1 MIGKILGDR
10 YEIIEKIGGGGM
22 ALVYKAKCRLLN
34 RYVAVKILRPEFTS
48 DEDFINK
55 FEKESQAAASL
66 SHPNIVNIYD
76 VGTDNDIYYIV
87 MEYVKGKTL
96 KSYIREKR
104 FLANQE
110 TIGISKQI
118 ALALHHAHN
127 NHIIHRDI
135 KPHNILITED
145 GRIKVTDFGIARA
158 ITSSTITNTG
168 NVIGSVHYFSPEQA
182 RGGFVDEKSD
192 IYSLGVTMYEMI
204 TGKVP
209 FSGDTPI
216 SVALKH
222 LKEEIVPPS
231 LINKEVSQ
239 ALESIILKAMQKDK
253 SKRYDNA
260 IDLYKDLEKALNNPS
275 NKIVTFD
282 DDESPTRVMPSI
294 NDIDSD
300 TTEHKSSTKKSRKLP
315 LFIGV
320 VSAFVLSILLVSGI
334 FYNMFKDKFLIK
346 ELEVPDVKNLSYEAA
361 KQKLESLGF
370 MSIEKSKEQY
380 SKVVEEGHILSQDPE
395 AGEIV
400 KETYTVRLTLSKGPK
415 KVKVPNLIHKELDE
429 AKLILEN
436 NNLKLGNITY
446 KYDDLPIGI
455 ILEQSP
461 NSDTEIAEDSEI
473 NLIVSEGRKIQTV
486 IMPNLIGKNID
497 SAKETIKALGL
508 IIKEIDRKYD
518 PNVEKNS
525 IISQSIKPGTEV
537 KENSVVSLVV
547 SEGPEN
553 PLEPLEKNHLPPEDE
568 QDIVERTLIIP
579 LTFEKDE
586 ELVKIVK
593 IQNGVSTTVYE
604 GIHKKSEENLKV
616 TVSGKGKVKLDIYFG
631 SELEYTKEEVFK

>member
-1 MIGKILGDR
+1 
-10 YEIIEKIGGGGM
+10 
-22 ALVYKAKCRLLN
+22 
-34 RYVAVKILRPEFTS
+34 
-48 DEDFINK
+48 
-55 FEKESQAAASL
+55 
-66 SHPNIVNIYD
+66 
-76 VGTDNDIYYIV
+76 
-87 MEYVKGKTL
+87 
-96 KSYIREKR
+96 
-104 FLANQE
+104 
-110 TIGISKQI
+110 
-118 ALALHHAHN
+118 
-127 NHIIHRDI
+127 
-135 KPHNILITED
+135 
-145 GRIKVTDFGIARA
+145 VTDFGIARA